1 MKKIIA
7 LIILTSLIVG
17 ASSVSAADIVLWGK
31 QTRGWGATNAKTD
44 SKTVTLKKAATIVKV
59 EGTAK
64 SYCIWSG
71 GRSVLCGGTGRE
83 SIIGKTL
90 SPGQYTVMAGL
101 DGQSSAEVRIYLQE
115 N

>member
-1 MKKIIA
+1 MKKIMA
-7 LIILTSLIVG
+7 AMILTSLIVG
-17 ASSVSAADIVLWGK
+17 VSTVSAEDIILWGK
-31 QTRGWGATNAKTD
+31 QIRGWGATNAKTD
-44 SKTVTLKKAATIVKV
+44 SKAITLKKTATIVKV

-64 SYCIWSG
+64 SYCIWTG

-90 SPGQYTVMAGL
+90 SPGRYTVLAGL
-101 DGQSSAEVRIYLQE
+101 DGQSLAEVRIYLQE